1 LLLRLSLQLGECD
14 LGLGLHTLQ
23 IHFAL
28 NLHVAERCGLL
39 CRYGDSSGELL
50 LDQFLCLDQIV
61 SALFL
66 GAKLIVGM
74 GHLLSNMLLHGIHF
88 LHVISHD
95 LCR

>member
-28 NLHVAERCGLL
+28 NLQIEGHVIFTSQQTLNADEKRLNHLHVAERCGLL

-50 LDQFLCLDQIV
+50 LDQFLKERVNLRAEQ
-61 SALFL
+61 
-66 GAKLIVGM
+66 K
-74 GHLLSNMLLHGIHF
+74 
-88 LHVISHD
+88 VI
-95 LCR
+95 